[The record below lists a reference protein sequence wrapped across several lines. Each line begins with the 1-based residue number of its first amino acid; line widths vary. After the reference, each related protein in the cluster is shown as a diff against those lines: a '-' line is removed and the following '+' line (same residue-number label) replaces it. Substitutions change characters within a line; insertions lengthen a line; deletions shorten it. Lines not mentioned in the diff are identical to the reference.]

1 MKAYF
6 TLKPVNIEA
15 VVKNAEYAK
24 AEGMLPTEVKPIA
37 RVSLNQ
43 EQYTAFCRDPLKDW
57 NFLAPHADI
66 SMFQG
71 EDEADCVVI
80 ECPNMIS
87 LAVCCEGYTY
97 GRYVGCIV
105 SSFDL
110 TIMVNRIKHLLNP
123 HFDERRTPLLGW

>member
-6 TLKPVNIEA
+6 TRKPINIEA
-15 VVKNAEYAK
+15 VVSNAEYAK

-37 RVSLNQ
+37 RVTLDQ
-43 EQYTAFCRDPLKDW
+43 EQYAAFCRDPLKDW

-66 SMFQG
+66 SMFRG

-97 GRYVGCIV
+97 GRYVGCLV
-105 SSFDL
+105 SPFDL
-110 TIMVNRIKHLLNP
+110 KILANRLQQAISVGIG
-123 HFDERRTPLLGW
+123 ERRTPLISW